1 MMLRDLV
8 RLGERI
14 EIGAY
19 EFTAERIIAFAEKF
33 DPQYF
38 HLDAVKAKDSVLG
51 GLCASGWH
59 ISAAMMKCNVAMI
72 ELQARAAIAAGGTPP
87 KFGPSP
93 GFKNLKW
100 LKPAYA
106 GDTVTYAMRYTGDR
120 PIPNR
125 PGWNMTEISY
135 EGVNQRGELVFTADC
150 SVVEFD

>member
-1 MMLRDLV
+1 MKVRDLMSV
-8 RLGERI
+8 GEQV
-14 EIGAY
+14 EIGRF
-19 EFTAERIIAFAEKF
+19 EFTAEKIIAFAKKF

-38 HLDAVKAKDSVLG
+38 HLDAERAKESVLG

-59 ISAAMMKCNVAMI
+59 VSAAMMKCNVAAI
-72 ELQARAAIAAGGTPP
+72 ERQAREVMARGKTPP

-100 LKPAYA
+100 LKPVHS
-106 GDTVTYAMRYTGDR
+106 GDTITYFMRFNGDR

-125 PGWNMTEISY
+125 PGRNLVDISY
-135 EGVNQRGELVFTADC
+135 AGVNQRGELVYSMDG